1 MIMVCRD
8 QNIRPSF
15 NSAGWNDAFSLKTSY
30 IAILCSLGAIP
41 LTSFAGEYFNPHL
54 LEVNETSATSVDLS
68 YISREAVP
76 LVSIILIFILT
87 TSLSLL
93 TLSSLSHKRKV
104 VIRLL
109 SRVLALRN

>member
-1 MIMVCRD
+1 M
-8 QNIRPSF
+8 
-15 NSAGWNDAFSLKTSY
+15 KTSY

-76 LVSIILIFILT
+76 PGQYNLDIYINDKFIASDTIVFKPQKEGSDSPAEPCISVAQLKEWSIKTQDYPELT
-87 TSLSLL
+87 IEGS
-93 TLSSLSHKRKV
+93 
-104 VIRLL
+104 
-109 SRVLALRN
+109 